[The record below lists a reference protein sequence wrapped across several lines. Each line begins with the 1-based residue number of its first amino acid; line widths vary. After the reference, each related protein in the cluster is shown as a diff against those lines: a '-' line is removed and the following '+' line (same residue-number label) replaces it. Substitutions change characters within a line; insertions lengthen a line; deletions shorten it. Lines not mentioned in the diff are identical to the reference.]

1 MRTSAGFRGGNHFRR
16 ERRGEYHA
24 PSCLAPAVGVDWPA
38 HGLPV
43 RADRERF
50 IPPRR
55 DPARTAVPGSIQ
67 EARALA
73 GARQARRLRGSGRPR
88 HRVRRGAQRS
98 QGTADLICS
107 DGTVLRLPSNVVCRI
122 RLPLRSEEATWPDAI
137 EDGRFV
143 FLAGYFAPGAGLSLT
158 EHSPGLSRSSS
169 SGPWKECG
177 PEIRRSCDA
186 RHCDRRHHPHDDW
199 HTIRLARDLIA
210 APPLELWPQQV
221 ARVPFPKTWC
231 RGCCSP

>member
-1 MRTSAGFRGGNHFRR
+1 MGSPFEPTASDSFRPDAIRHGRPCRGPSRR
-16 ERRGEYHA
+16 LER
-24 PSCLAPAVGVDWPA
+24 S
-38 HGLPV
+38 PV
-43 RADRERF
+43 RDK
-50 IPPRR
+50 P
-55 DPARTAVPGSIQ
+55 
-67 EARALA
+67 
-73 GARQARRLRGSGRPR
+73 RRLRGSGRPR

-143 FLAGYFAPGAGLSLT
+143 FLAGYFASGAGLSLT